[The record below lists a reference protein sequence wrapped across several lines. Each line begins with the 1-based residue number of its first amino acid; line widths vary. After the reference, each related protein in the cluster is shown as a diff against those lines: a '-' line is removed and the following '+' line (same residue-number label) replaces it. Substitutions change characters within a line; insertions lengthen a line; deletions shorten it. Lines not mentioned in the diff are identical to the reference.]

1 MHIFFKAAQIS
12 VYSDGRR
19 SHLDIFVV
27 VKTIVYV
34 IAKSLRDKTQTK
46 HCLMTLHLIDLATC
60 PPFGLSAS

>member
-1 MHIFFKAAQIS
+1 M
-12 VYSDGRR
+12 YSDDRR

-27 VKTIVYV
+27 MKTTVYV

-46 HCLMTLHLIDLATC
+46 HCLMTLHIIDLATC